1 MAVLEI
7 KEISKS
13 YEGSLAVDR
22 LSLTLDAGQILGF
35 IGPNGAGKTTT
46 IRIVAGLLQPSRGE
60 VLVGGHSVRRQP
72 LKTRALTGYM
82 PDVFGAYEN
91 TTVYEY
97 LDFFAQA
104 FLIKKSDRERLIGD
118 VLELT
123 ELKDLKEREAVTLSR
138 GQSQRVSL
146 ARCLLHDP
154 DLLLL
159 DEPASGLDPRARI
172 EFRELI
178 RELGRMGKAVLLSS
192 HILTELEDLCTHVAI
207 IDHGKLV
214 SAGAQD
220 EVSNGIGGEG
230 RFRVIL
236 VEGAEAAASALLAI
250 PGLTVEIINEREL
263 TGVHPGS
270 AEDASEVVALLVN
283 RGFRVMKFIQEKAD
297 LEKVFLHMTK

>member
-13 YEGSLAVDR
+13 YEGALAVDR
-22 LSLTLDAGQILGF
+22 LSLTLEAGQILGF

-60 VLVGGHSVRRQP
+60 VFVGGHSVRRQP

-104 FLIKKSDRERLIGD
+104 FLIEKSERESLIGD
-118 VLELT
+118 VLALTELT
-123 ELKDLKEREAVTLSR
+123 ELKEREADTLSR

-178 RELGRMGKAVLLSS
+178 RELSNMGKAVLVSS

-214 SAGAQD
+214 STGAQD
-220 EVSNGIGGEG
+220 EVSAGISGEG
-230 RFRVIL
+230 HFRVIL
-236 VEGAEAAASALLAI
+236 VEGAEAAASALLSI
-250 PGLTVEIINEREL
+250 PGLTVEVINETEL
-263 TGVHPGS
+263 TGSYPGS
-270 AEDASEVVALLVN
+270 AEDASEVVTFLVN
-283 RGFRVMKFIQEKAD
+283 QGFRVMNFIQERAD
-297 LEKVFLHMTK
+297 LEKVFLHMTQ

>member
-7 KEISKS
+7 NEISKS
-13 YEGSLAVDR
+13 YDGTLAVDC
-22 LSLTLDAGQILGF
+22 LSLTLDAGEILGF

-60 VLVGGHSVRRQP
+60 VLVGGCSVRREP

-82 PDVFGAYEN
+82 PDVFGTYEN

-104 FLIKKSDRERLIGD
+104 FLIEKSERQTFIGD

-123 ELKDLKEREAVTLSR
+123 ELTRFKEREVNTLSR

-178 RELGRMGKAVLLSS
+178 RELSKMGKAVLVSS

-207 IDHGKLV
+207 IDNGKLL
-214 SAGAQD
+214 STGAQED
-220 EVSNGIGGEG
+220 VSTGISGEG
-230 RFRVIL
+230 QFRIIL
-236 VEGAEAAASALLAI
+236 VENAEAAASALLAI
-250 PGLTVEIINEREL
+250 PGLTVEIISEREL
-263 TGVHPGS
+263 TGSYPGN
-270 AEDASEVVALLVN
+270 AEDASEVVTLLVN
-283 RGFRVMKFIQEKAD
+283 EGFRVMNFAQEKAD
-297 LEKVFLHMTK
+297 LEKVFLHMTQ